1 VFNLLNIISLENR
14 NLKNESGDGMKSMTM
29 NVNGIIEKYRIIFR
43 KVTSKS
49 YFLYPLRNPL
59 PDENAPGCSS

>member
-1 VFNLLNIISLENR
+1 
-14 NLKNESGDGMKSMTM
+14 MKSMTM
-29 NVNGIIEKYRIIFR
+29 NVNGIMEKYRIIFFR

-59 PDENAPGCSS
+59 WDENAPGCSS